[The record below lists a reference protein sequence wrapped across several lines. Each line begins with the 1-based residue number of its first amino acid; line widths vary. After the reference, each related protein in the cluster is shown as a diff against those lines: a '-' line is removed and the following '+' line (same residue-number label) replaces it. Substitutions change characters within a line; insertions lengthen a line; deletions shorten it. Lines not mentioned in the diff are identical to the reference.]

1 VGELVGFDA
10 PRSRWFEDARGRSL
24 KASWHPEAGLVVIS
38 LWESDRCIGTFR
50 LPAADAPELMVLL
63 AGAVRAWAEDESAV
77 SSRPARPDE
86 NLAPA

>member
-1 VGELVGFDA
+1 VGDLLELAA

-50 LPAADAPELMVLL
+50 LPASDAPELMVLL
-63 AGAVRAWAEDESAV
+63 AGAVKAWAAG
-77 SSRPARPDE
+77 
-86 NLAPA
+86 LAPNGDVAEG

>member
-50 LPAADAPELMVLL
+50 LAASDASELMVLL
-63 AGAVRAWAEDESAV
+63 AGAVQAWAADQATVSEAAGAPED
-77 SSRPARPDE
+77 
-86 NLAPA
+86 LAQA